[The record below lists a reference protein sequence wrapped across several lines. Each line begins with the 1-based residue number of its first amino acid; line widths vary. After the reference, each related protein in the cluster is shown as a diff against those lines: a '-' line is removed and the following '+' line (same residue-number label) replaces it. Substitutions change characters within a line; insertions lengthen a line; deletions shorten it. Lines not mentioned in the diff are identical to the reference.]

1 MRNHRKTL
9 LACAGLLALSACSN
23 APSPEKAVTGRHYGR
38 ITFQP
43 CTLAEAGTGGNVE
56 AQCATFEVPE
66 NRQAPQGRRIALNV
80 AWLPATDEGA
90 ALEDPVFFLAG
101 GPGQAATEHAV
112 MVDAAL
118 REVRKQRHVVLVDQ
132 RGTGRS
138 NPLECSDSEDG
149 KSVADMDSL
158 DEAALQAVSRRCVD
172 ALSKHADLRF
182 YTTTDAI
189 RDLDDVRKMI
199 GAERIN
205 LIGVSYGT
213 RVAQQYAGTYPQHT
227 RAIVLDGVAPNSLVV
242 GGEFA
247 RRFDDAL
254 ALQSKAC
261 AADAACRARYPT
273 DLRTRLLALKQRLSA
288 APVEVTYR
296 DPSSGEEKRDKLSA
310 STVTGLTH
318 AFSYMPAT
326 TSLLPLV
333 LDEAD
338 QGRYGPLMSLA
349 KFMDGQVSGQMARGM
364 QLSVICAED
373 ADRYRPDPADAD
385 TVMGDDLARLFFSP
399 CAVWPKGE
407 RPAGFNQPLVSKVP
421 ALLMSGEQDP
431 VTPPS
436 YGEAVLKGLANGR
449 HLVLRGQGHN
459 VIGQGCMP
467 KLVSQFI
474 ESGDAKA
481 LDAKC
486 LDAIDGTPA
495 FTGFN
500 GWEP

>member
-1 MRNHRKTL
+1 MRHHRNTL

-23 APSPEKAVTGRHYGR
+23 APAPDQAASGRAYGR

-43 CTLAEAGTGGNVE
+43 CTLAEPVSGGNVE

-66 NRQAPQGRRIALNV
+66 NRQAPQGRRIALNL

-90 ALEDPVFFLAG
+90 ATEDPVFFLAG
-101 GPGQAATEHAV
+101 GPGQAATDHAV
-112 MVDAAL
+112 MIDAAL

-138 NPLECSDSEDG
+138 NPLDCGRPDETS
-149 KSVADMDSL
+149 SVAEL
-158 DEAALQAVSRRCVD
+158 DALSETAIRAESQRCVD
-172 ALSKHADLRF
+172 ALSQRADLRF
-182 YTTTDAI
+182 YTTTEAI
-189 RDLDDVRKMI
+189 RDLDAVREAL
-199 GAERIN
+199 GAPRIN

-227 RAIVLDGVAPNSLVV
+227 RAIVLDGVAPNALVV

-247 RRFDDAL
+247 RRFDEAL

-273 DLRTRLLALKQRLSA
+273 DLRTRLLALKQRLSTT
-288 APVEVTYR
+288 PVDVTYR
-296 DPSSGEEKRDKLSA
+296 DPANGQEKQDKLTA

-373 ADRYRPDPADAD
+373 ADRYKPDPADAG

-399 CAVWPKGE
+399 CAVWPKGG

-436 YGEAVLKGLANGR
+436 YGETVLKGLANGR

-467 KLVSQFI
+467 KLVGQFI
-474 ESGDAKA
+474 ESADAKA

-495 FTGFN
+495 FTSFN